1 MKPTRTIFVFSKC
14 PIVLDQ
20 EVNLILY
27 SHKLSQFGLKALD
40 LIHLLNLHHTG
51 SPAELCGL
59 LMGDEI
65 VALGGCRVAEMNY
78 EQFKGS
84 MDSAQQKGTLLMDIR
99 RHGQNG
105 EVVETVC
112 KFVTQPSLF
121 KQSIISPA

>member
-1 MKPTRTIFVFSKC
+1 MKPTRTIFVFSKY
-14 PIVLDQ
+14 PIGLNQ

-27 SHKLSQFGLKALD
+27 SHKLSVWLKG

-105 EVVETVC
+105 EGVETVC

-121 KQSIISPA
+121 MQSIISPA